1 MFSKGVINVFIKKM
15 KNKKNQEKTKKENFS
30 VIILA
35 IIFDPE
41 KRKILIG
48 KRENDT
54 YVKELSWVFPG
65 DFLNHKETE
74 EQAIKRI
81 VKEETGLEVENLG
94 TVFSRII
101 PERKDFFLVYNLCE
115 LVGGKEKPGG
125 NIKELKWVSPPEL
138 QSYFTTSFDPKL
150 KEYINNL
157 K

>member
-1 MFSKGVINVFIKKM
+1 M
-15 KNKKNQEKTKKENFS
+15 KKKENKEKTEKENFL
-30 VIILA
+30 VIVLA
-35 IIFDPE
+35 IIFDSE

-48 KRENDT
+48 RRENDP

-65 DFLNHKETE
+65 DFLIPEHTE
-74 EQAIKRI
+74 EETIKGI

-115 LVGGKEKPGG
+115 LVGGKEKAGG
-125 NIKELKWVSPPEL
+125 DIKELKWVSPDEL

>member
-1 MFSKGVINVFIKKM
+1 MEEK
-15 KNKKNQEKTKKENFS
+15 EKTEEEKFL

-48 KRENDT
+48 KRENDP
-54 YVKELSWVFPG
+54 YVKELTWVFPG
-65 DFLNHKETE
+65 GKLTSKETN
-74 EQAIKRI
+74 EQTIKRKI
-81 VKEETGLEVENLG
+81 KEETGLEVEDLG
-94 TVFSRII
+94 TVFSRIF
-101 PERKDFFLVYNLCE
+101 PEKNNFFLTYNLCE

-125 NIKELKWVSPPEL
+125 NIKELKWVSPDEL

-150 KEYINNL
+150 KEYILNL

>member
-1 MFSKGVINVFIKKM
+1 MEKK
-15 KNKKNQEKTKKENFS
+15 EKTEKKNFS
-30 VIILA
+30 VIVLA
-35 IIFDPE
+35 IIFDTK

-48 KRENDT
+48 KRENDP

-65 DFLNHKETE
+65 DFLNHEETE

-81 VKEETGLEVENLG
+81 VKEETGLKVENLG

-115 LVGGKEKPGG
+115 LVGGNEKAGG
-125 NIKELKWVSPPEL
+125 NIKELKWVNPNEL
-138 QSYFTTSFDPKL
+138 QNYFTTSFDPKL
-150 KEYINNL
+150 KEYILNL

>member
-1 MFSKGVINVFIKKM
+1 M
-15 KNKKNQEKTKKENFS
+15 KNKKTQEKTKKESFS

-48 KRENDT
+48 KRENDP
-54 YVKELSWVFPG
+54 YVKELGWVFPG
-65 DFLNHKETE
+65 GRLTQNETE
-74 EQAIKRI
+74 EQTIKRKI
-81 VKEETGLEVENLG
+81 KEETGLEVENLG
-94 TVFSRII
+94 TVFSRIF
-101 PERKDFFLVYNLCE
+101 PEKNDFFLIYNLCE

-125 NIKELKWVSPPEL
+125 DIKQLKWVSPDEL

>member
-1 MFSKGVINVFIKKM
+1 MEKK
-15 KNKKNQEKTKKENFS
+15 KNKTEKGKEGFL

-35 IIFDPE
+35 IIFDSE

-48 KRENDT
+48 KRENDP
-54 YVKELSWVFPG
+54 YVEELSWVFPG
-65 DFLNHKETE
+65 GRLISEETE
-74 EQAIKRI
+74 EQTIKRI

-101 PERKDFFLVYNLCE
+101 PERKDFFLIYNLCE
-115 LVGGKEKPGG
+115 LVGGKEKAGG
-125 NIKELKWVSPPEL
+125 DIKELKWVSPDEL